1 MNRGKETLAG
11 YLFLL
16 PGLAGFFV
24 FLLFPIGFSLF
35 LAFCEWDLV
44 SGFGNIKFVGLKNFL
59 DLPQDKTFL
68 ASLKNNF
75 VYTALTVPIT
85 MGIALFLAILLN
97 GKVYGARTLRLVYF
111 MPYITTIVAVSVVW
125 LQLFHPSQGPINQFL
140 MSLGIENPPGWLSSP
155 RWALIS
161 LVIMM
166 VWSGL
171 GFDLIIY
178 LAGLQGIPKALYEAA
193 EVDGAGAWR
202 KFFHITL
209 PMLSPTTFFL
219 FVTRIIHSFEVFAP
233 VNIMTQGGPGDS
245 TSVLVYHMYIQ
256 AFNLYKF
263 GYGSAIAWVL
273 FLIIFAVTLIQWK
286 WQNRWVT
293 YS

>member
-1 MNRGKETLAG
+1 MNRSRETVTG
-11 YLFLL
+11 YLFLV
-16 PGLAGFFV
+16 PSLAGFFV
-24 FLLFPIGFSLF
+24 FLLFPICFSLF

-44 SGFGNIKFVGLKNFL
+44 SGFRNIRFVGLQNFL
-59 DLPQDKTFL
+59 DLPQDKIFL
-68 ASLKNNF
+68 SSLKNNF
-75 VYTALTVPIT
+75 IFTAVTVPLT
-85 MGIALFLAILLN
+85 MAVALFLAILLN
-97 GKVYGARTLRLVYF
+97 GKVYGRNALRLMYF

-140 MSLGIENPPGWLSSP
+140 MSIGIEHPPGWLSSP

-161 LVIMM
+161 LVFMM

-178 LAGLQGIPKALYEAA
+178 LAGLQGVPKVLYEAA
-193 EVDGAGAWR
+193 EVDGAGAMR
-202 KFFHITL
+202 KFFHVTL

-245 TSVLVYHMYIQ
+245 TSVLVYHMYVQ
-256 AFNLYKF
+256 AFRFYNF

-273 FLIIFAVTLIQWK
+273 FLIIFVVTLIQWK
-286 WQNRWVT
+286 RQDRWVT